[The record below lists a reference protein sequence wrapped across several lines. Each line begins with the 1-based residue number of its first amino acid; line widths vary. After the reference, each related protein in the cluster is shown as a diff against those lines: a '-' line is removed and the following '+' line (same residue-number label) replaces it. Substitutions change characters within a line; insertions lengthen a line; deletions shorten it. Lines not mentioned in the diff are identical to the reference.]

1 MTNELTNRIAEMNI
15 DQIVEIVNRSF
26 LDVRDEAGIVLDAA
40 LSVLESKM
48 TEADFVRFCEKF

>member
-26 LDVRDEAGIVLDAA
+26 LDVRDEAGTVLDAA
-40 LSVLESKM
+40 LTVLESKM
-48 TEADFVRFCEKF
+48 PQADFVRFCEKF